1 MGKVRVAEVR
11 RLRVRLGVLF
21 FLFFYVCLLF
31 IFIYSFF
38 AYRRI
43 RKVLTG
49 VLARSPGSNRGFDV
63 SFPPVFSAL
72 VSSLSHREKRDGVK
86 RRPEI
91 RLRLAGYSWKN
102 FIDKK
107 QTRMGE
113 L

>member
-1 MGKVRVAEVR
+1 MGKVRVEVR

-63 SFPPVFSAL
+63 SFSPVFSAL
-72 VSSLSHREKRDGVK
+72 VSSLSRREKRDGVK